1 MKKTLFVI
9 AIAGM
14 ACLVACG
21 PSAEQKAA
29 MQKAKDD
36 SVAAVHRTDSLN
48 MVAKKQHMDDSIKA
62 AQMKAD
68 SASKP
73 AEDAKGDKKMDKK
86 MDKKK

>member
-9 AIAGM
+9 TIAGM

-29 MQKAKDD
+29 VEKAKAD
-36 SVAAVHRTDSLN
+36 SVAAVHRADSMA
-48 MVAKKQHMDDSIKA
+48 MVAKKQHADDSIKA

-73 AEDAKGDKKMDKK
+73 AEDAKAADKK
-86 MDKKK
+86 MDKKKK